1 MWLFGDNVVLQ
12 CPSSP
17 DVNMLDSGVFPNMQM
32 KVNRSGASS
41 IGEIRKAVNAVW
53 DNDITTAHLS
63 KVAARVRRNMKQIK
77 KLKGGNWYVEK

>member
-41 IGEIRKAVNAVW
+41 IGEIRNAVNAAW
-53 DNDITTAHLS
+53 GNDITTAHLNA
-63 KVAARVRRNMKQIK
+63 VAAK
-77 KLKGGNWYVEK
+77 

>member
-1 MWLFGDNVVLQ
+1 MWLFGGNVVLQ

-17 DVNMLDSGVFPNMQM
+17 DVNMLDSSVFPNMQM

-53 DNDITTAHLS
+53 DNDITTAHLNA
-63 KVAARVRRNMKQIK
+63 VAAK
-77 KLKGGNWYVEK
+77 